1 MAKIL
6 GVGIA
11 TLDIINYVDAFPEE
25 DSEVRATRQVVRH
38 GGNVSNTLSVL
49 TQFRHQCHFA
59 GVLSE
64 DPDGKR
70 IQAGLRQR
78 DIDLGLARIV
88 GHGHAP
94 TSYITLNRS
103 NGSRTIV
110 HYRDLP
116 EYDLSPF
123 LSVDPSEFD
132 WLHFEG
138 RNCDETAAMMA
149 IARHAVV
156 DQPISLE
163 IEKERDDLDQLLPF
177 ADIIFFSRAF
187 ALGRGFDEPRRF
199 LEYARDWA
207 PQAVLVLPWGE
218 AGAYM
223 RVGDE
228 THHAASRPLAEV
240 IDTVGA
246 GDTLIAG
253 FIHARASGRGWLES
267 LYQGVRLAEHKIAQ
281 EGFDHLGPADRV
293 PQGQMLC
300 NLDDLGTLDA
310 IGVDPRE
317 GVPRTIVVR
326 QDDELHAWEN
336 VCPHNGSPLCR
347 ERHGYL
353 VLKPGVKGGAA
364 SAELRC
370 NVHDARFDPDS
381 GLCTAG
387 PCKGERLQPVALR
400 LSGKD
405 ICRKDDDTRQENA

>member
-11 TLDIINYVDAFPEE
+11 TLDIINHVDDFPDE
-25 DSEVRATRQVVRH
+25 DAEVRASRQVVRH

-49 TQFRHQCHFA
+49 RQFRHQCHFA

-78 DIDLGLARIV
+78 GIDLSYAKIV

-94 TSYITLNRS
+94 TSYITLNRR

-123 LSVDPSEFD
+123 LAVDPSEFD

-156 DQPISLE
+156 DQAISLE
-163 IEKERDDLDQLLPF
+163 IEKERDDLEQLLPF
-177 ADIIFFSRAF
+177 ADVIFFSRAF
-187 ALGRGFDEPRRF
+187 AIGRGFDDPQRF
-199 LEYARDWA
+199 LDVARDWA
-207 PQAVLVLPWGE
+207 PQATLVLAWGE
-218 AGAYM
+218 LGAYM
-223 RVGDE
+223 RVGEE
-228 THHAASRPLAEV
+228 THHAASRPVTEV
-240 IDTVGA
+240 VDSVGA

-253 FIHARASGRGWLES
+253 FIHARASGKGWLES

-281 EGFDHLGPADRV
+281 DGFDHLGPADQVDRDGV
-293 PQGQMLC
+293 LC
-300 NLDDLGTLDA
+300 HLDDLGTLDA
-310 IGVDPRE
+310 IGVAPVQ
-317 GVPRTIVVR
+317 GVPSTIVVR
-326 QDDELHAWEN
+326 RDDELHAWRN

-347 ERHGYL
+347 ERRGFL
-353 VLKPGVKGGAA
+353 VLESGKKGGTHR
-364 SAELRC
+364 AELRC
-370 NVHDARFDPDS
+370 NVHDARFDLAT
-381 GLCTAG
+381 GVCTAG
-387 PCKGERLQPVALR
+387 PCEGEHLESIPLQLHGNDVCAKQG
-400 LSGKD
+400 SKD
-405 ICRKDDDTRQENA
+405 A